1 MLNDDTI
8 KGGTGFGKHPHD
20 NMEIISIPLKGA
32 LQHEDTTGTKA
43 IIREN
48 DVQIMSAGT
57 GLQHAEKNHL
67 KSDDIKNGYSHRRL
81 IINFFK
87 KQ

>member
-20 NMEIISIPLKGA
+20 NMEIISIPLKEA

-57 GLQHAEKNHL
+57 GLQHAEKNHS